1 MLKKGNELGE
11 VLRKSRERETEKG
24 KIVCIAMA
32 IIIITVITFQ
42 LVFFSVP
49 YRFYVN

>member
-1 MLKKGNELGE
+1 MLKKGNELGKG
-11 VLRKSRERETEKG
+11 LRKSREREKG